1 MSTRDA
7 VQALNTYYWV
17 FATDFLPGVDVV
29 AHNLAECLA
38 AAATETPVNDLSYL
52 HIAGQSYRLLL
63 ERLRGSVSGC
73 AITTEVLRAAGG
85 FPAGRTC
92 ARRPASLGGIGARN
106 CRRLAF
112 GKSCASKA
120 APAHAYKTCS
130 CARSIPADR

>member
-1 MSTRDA
+1 MCIRDKLHPAYLASVQEFVSTRDA

-73 AITTEVLRAAGG
+73 AITTVSYTHLDVYKRQVQ
-85 FPAGRTC
+85 
-92 ARRPASLGGIGARN
+92 RREQI
-106 CRRLAF
+106 C
-112 GKSCASKA
+112 
-120 APAHAYKTCS
+120 
-130 CARSIPADR
+130 